1 MSESLMT
8 GRKALQTELTV
19 LRLIHATPCVSRVEL
34 AEISGLSTAAITG
47 IVNSL
52 LARQLLIED
61 RALKIGSGRKRV
73 GLALR
78 HELAYIAGVDIGATN
93 LCLCITDMNGNV
105 VIEREVESEM
115 LRGRGDVLA
124 RTFSHLHE
132 MLRNS
137 GIGPSGLRGIGVA
150 FSGAIDAERGIV
162 LSCPRPG
169 QLEQWRNLPLRDR
182 FEQEFGVPALV
193 ENSVRTV
200 AVMEKLDG
208 AGREL
213 TDFVYV
219 DAGMGISAA
228 IFIDGRLYRGHGGS
242 AGEFGHITVDTAGP
256 LCCCGSRGCLEALAS
271 GAAIIESV
279 KDAIRR
285 GVSTKIIEADGF
297 QPDAITIEM
306 IADAAKENDSLSYRV
321 LSDAATHIGAASVDL
336 IHLLNPSA
344 LIFGGSVLRAAPD
357 LLIQGIRSAI
367 RHHAMERSAKDVVV
381 LASQLG
387 TPTGARGV
395 ARLMATQLVD
405 GIFSEATAPFTEM
418 NCQQ

>member
-1 MSESLMT
+1 MSESFT
-8 GRKALQTELTV
+8 TVRKALQTELTV

-52 LARQLLIED
+52 LTRQLLIED

-78 HELAYIAGVDIGATN
+78 HELASAAGVEIGTTN
-93 LCLCITDMNGNV
+93 LRLCITDMNGNV
-105 VIEREVESEM
+105 VIEREVKSEM
-115 LRGRGDVLA
+115 LRGREDVLA
-124 RTFSHLHE
+124 RTFSHLQE
-132 MLRNS
+132 MLRDS
-137 GIGPSGLRGIGVA
+137 GTGPSGLRGIGVA
-150 FSGAIDAERGIV
+150 FSGAIDAERGTV
-162 LSCPRPG
+162 LSYPRPG
-169 QLEQWRNLPLRDR
+169 QLEQWRNIPLRDR

-208 AGREL
+208 AGRDL
-213 TDFVYV
+213 TNFVYI
-219 DAGMGISAA
+219 DAGMGIGAT
-228 IFIDGRLYRGHGGS
+228 IFIDGRMYRGHRGS
-242 AGEFGHITVDTAGP
+242 AGEFGHITVDAAGP

-271 GAAIIESV
+271 GASIIESV

-297 QPDAITIEM
+297 QPDAITVEM

-321 LSDAATHIGAASVDL
+321 LSDAATHIGAASADL
-336 IHLLNPSA
+336 INLLNPSA
-344 LIFGGSVLRAAPD
+344 LIFGGAVIRAAPH
-357 LLIQGIRSAI
+357 LLIEGIRSAI
-367 RHHAMERSAKDVVV
+367 RRRAMERSANDVVV
-381 LASQLG
+381 QASQLD
-387 TPTGARGV
+387 TSAGARGA
-395 ARLMATQLVD
+395 ARLMTTQLVD
-405 GIFSEATAPFTEM
+405 GIFSEATAQFTEM